1 MQTIEK
7 WLFLCQISHFY
18 IEYYLSMVYNCICK
32 VVIHMRLSISKSKNS
47 TLFYVIESTY
57 INKKH
62 STRIVEKLGTLEE
75 VKAKAG
81 NEDPI
86 TWAKN
91 YAIELTN
98 KEKENKRCIIKYY
111 SQSKLLNKNENHF
124 FNGGYLFLQNIYYD
138 LKLNNICKS
147 ITDKYQFKYDL
158 NNILSNLIY
167 SRIIYPSSKLK
178 TLDLSKNFI
187 EQPNFEYQH
196 ILRSLEI
203 IAKESDFIQSELYK
217 NSLKYSKRNDK
228 ILFYDCTNYFFE
240 IEDDDDFRKYGK
252 SKEHRPNPIIGMGL
266 FMDGDGIP
274 LAFDTF
280 PGNTNEQVTL
290 KPLEQKIIND
300 FDNSKFV
307 VCTDAGLASNA
318 NKKFNNKNNRKYVTT
333 QSLKKI
339 KSFLKEW
346 ATDLSKGWKFDN
358 SDKTF
363 DISKLRNDD
372 ELIKKYYNKVF
383 YKERWIKENGIEE
396 RLIITYCPKYQEYQK
411 RIREKQIT
419 RAQNIIEKNPKK
431 IKSNNENDPK
441 RFINTISTTKNG
453 EYAEE
458 THHILNE
465 EKILEEA
472 KFDGL
477 YGICTNLEDDV
488 SEIIKINKRRW
499 EIEESFRI
507 MKTEFKSRPVY
518 LSREDRIRAHFTT
531 CFLALVIFRYLEKK
545 LDEKYTPSQII
556 ETLKN
561 MNFNYKVND
570 YIPTYTRTD
579 LTDLLHKKF
588 NFRTDYE
595 IISEK
600 NMKKIFKQTKK

>member
-1 MQTIEK
+1 
-7 WLFLCQISHFY
+7 
-18 IEYYLSMVYNCICK
+18 
-32 VVIHMRLSISKSKNS
+32 MRLSISKSKNS
-47 TLFYVIESTY
+47 TLFYIIESTY

-91 YAIELTN
+91 YALELTN
-98 KEKENKRCIIKYY
+98 QDKENKRKIIKYY
-111 SQSKLLNKNENHF
+111 SQSQLLNKNENHF
-124 FNGGYLFLQNIYYD
+124 FNGGYLFLQDIYYK
-138 LKLNNICKS
+138 LKLNNVCNDIKE
-147 ITDKYQFKYDL
+147 KYQFKFDL
-158 NNILSNLIY
+158 NDILSKLIY

-178 TLDLSKNFI
+178 TLELSKNFI

-240 IEDDDDFRKYGK
+240 IEDDDEFRKYGK
-252 SKEHRPNPIIGMGL
+252 SKEHRPNPIVGMGL

-274 LAFDTF
+274 MALDTF
-280 PGNTNEQVTL
+280 PGNQNEQVTL
-290 KPLEQKIIND
+290 RPLEEKIIKD

-307 VCTDAGLASNA
+307 VCTDAGLASNT
-318 NKKFNNKNNRKYVTT
+318 NKKFNNTNNRKYVTT
-333 QSLKKI
+333 QSLKKL

-346 ATDLSKGWKFDN
+346 SIDLSKWWKMEG

-363 DISKLRNDD
+363 DISKLKDD
-372 ELIKKYYNKVF
+372 EELIKKYYNKVF

-396 RLIITYCPKYQEYQK
+396 RLIITYSPKYQEYQK
-411 RIREKQIT
+411 RIREKQIN
-419 RAQNIIEKNPKK
+419 RAQNIIDKNPKK

-441 RFINTISTTKNG
+441 RFIETISTTKTG
-453 EYAEE
+453 EQAEE
-458 THHILNE
+458 NHYFLNE
-465 EKILEEA
+465 EKINEES
-472 KFDGL
+472 KYDGL
-477 YGICTNLEDDV
+477 YGVCTNLEDDV
-488 SEIIKINKRRW
+488 KEIIKINKRRW

-518 LSREDRIRAHFTT
+518 LSREDRIKAHFTT

-545 LDEKYTPSQII
+545 LNEEYTAEQII

-561 MNFNYKVND
+561 MNFNYKTND

-579 LTDLLHKKF
+579 LTDKLHEQF

-600 NMKKIFKQTKK
+600 NMKKIFKQTKN